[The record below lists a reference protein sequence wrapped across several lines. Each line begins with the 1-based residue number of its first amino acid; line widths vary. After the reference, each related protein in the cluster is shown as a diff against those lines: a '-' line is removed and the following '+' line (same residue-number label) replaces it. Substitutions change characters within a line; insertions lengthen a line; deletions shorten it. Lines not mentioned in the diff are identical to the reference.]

1 MVVQAN
7 YFPSESNLAKEPDV
21 AVDATKQ
28 NKTKQ
33 NVQSHGK
40 MSLLNAPGR
49 VLIKTTLMKSLA

>member
-28 NKTKQ
+28 NKTKR
-33 NVQSHGK
+33 
-40 MSLLNAPGR
+40 A
-49 VLIKTTLMKSLA
+49 KSWENEFA